1 MNKRIIAIVVAVLM
15 VVFVFASCQDAAE
28 TAETAATETEA
39 AVEETVDDAAATET
53 ETAEEPAEEEPAE
66 EASADIEYG
75 SNIKCDMPAWYK
87 EPTEE
92 RRTIC
97 TGEPG
102 DYGSLGYASGRYG
115 DKATS
120 YEEINLTDEQ
130 VEQVKGLGLKAAIC
144 MGFTGDD
151 WSAGIVYGI
160 KEECERL
167 GIEIIAETEAD
178 FKDTKQ
184 ISDLHAVAASKPD
197 IIFTH
202 PVNPLTETAVYQE
215 MADQGIRVVFIDQQA
230 ENMEPGKD
238 FISVVTADNYGIGIM
253 IADELAKAIGGKGD
267 VASLYYNPDFYVTNC
282 RFEGFIDRIRE
293 YYPEINVIDVE
304 GFDDWQNAQD
314 ATAALLTKY
323 PDLLG
328 MYGSWDVPAVGV
340 VAAAKLSDRT
350 PEDFAVTIEDLGNE
364 MALNLA
370 SGGFIKGVGAQQTHL
385 QGHVQAD
392 VAALDA
398 LGEAVP
404 AFIVVPG
411 LDINIDNLDTEYPVI
426 YGEELPADVA
436 EALEQT
442 RSAQ

>member
-39 AVEETVDDAAATET
+39 AVEETVDDAATTET

-184 ISDLHAVAASKPD
+184 ISDLHAVDRKS
-197 IIFTH
+197 TRLNSSH
-202 PVNPLTETAVYQE
+202 
-215 MADQGIRVVFIDQQA
+215 
-230 ENMEPGKD
+230 
-238 FISVVTADNYGIGIM
+238 SV
-253 IADELAKAIGGKGD
+253 
-267 VASLYYNPDFYVTNC
+267 
-282 RFEGFIDRIRE
+282 
-293 YYPEINVIDVE
+293 
-304 GFDDWQNAQD
+304 
-314 ATAALLTKY
+314 
-323 PDLLG
+323 
-328 MYGSWDVPAVGV
+328 
-340 VAAAKLSDRT
+340 
-350 PEDFAVTIEDLGNE
+350 
-364 MALNLA
+364 
-370 SGGFIKGVGAQQTHL
+370 
-385 QGHVQAD
+385 
-392 VAALDA
+392 
-398 LGEAVP
+398 
-404 AFIVVPG
+404 
-411 LDINIDNLDTEYPVI
+411 
-426 YGEELPADVA
+426 
-436 EALEQT
+436 
-442 RSAQ
+442 